1 MLRGKKPS
9 ESMDSWNIV
18 PQIDLE
24 CVVNW
29 MSRRS
34 EKEKNKMFRMKHTGN
49 TPEQNLMPL
58 LGAGAIL
65 LVAGVAGLAAV
76 FGPAGGCKPMER

>member
-1 MLRGKKPS
+1 VCGKLDVQEVGKRKKQ
-9 ESMDSWNIV
+9 NV
-18 PQIDLE
+18 PNEAHWQY
-24 CVVNW
+24 
-29 MSRRS
+29 
-34 EKEKNKMFRMKHTGN
+34 
-49 TPEQNLMPL
+49 PEQNLMPL